1 MASYAVPISTT
12 MPTSSLAEV
21 MVAGIS
27 EVGVFVI
34 CRVVSSDAIVVV
46 VAVVANDDGDD
57 DGDDGDGDGSD
68 DDGDDEEG

>member
-12 MPTSSLAEV
+12 MPTSPLAEV

-27 EVGVFVI
+27 EVVVFVI

-46 VAVVANDDGDD
+46 VAVVANDDGD
-57 DGDDGDGDGSD
+57 GDGSD